1 MGILELVGATASVVL
16 FLNMDIPTLF
26 IVNIAL
32 GFTLALCVLVVAI
45 GRNKQLYLWAIAFG
59 MHGLSYILIS
69 LRGQIPDL
77 FSIILANLLISSML
91 AIFTEGIYRLAERPP
106 PRLLIWWPAALTLIS
121 FWFLIDDLESRVII
135 GAVFSVYQTGFLM
148 WSIAHDF
155 HGKSGQGK
163 WIIVIAA
170 TISTAMFV
178 FRAGVVV
185 MGDNLLLAINSS
197 SPMQS
202 ITFIGSMIGLIM
214 FAIGLLVAYMERAE
228 QTVLSLALF
237 DPLTQLGNRRVLE
250 KELNHAMS
258 RGREKQISA
267 LIMLDLDHFK
277 TLNDTYGHAIGDQL
291 LIEVAYRV
299 KESVKAEDTVVRLGG
314 DEFVVLVADLGTD
327 PTGVRTKAATVAN
340 RILQQVAK
348 PYHLMLQLES
358 KPLSTLRYEC
368 TCSIG
373 VSLFQGD
380 ATSREII
387 MERAD
392 VAMYKAKQLGRNQV
406 VFAEGEASS

>member
-1 MGILELVGATASVVL
+1 
-16 FLNMDIPTLF
+16 MDIPTLF

-45 GRNKQLYLWAIAFG
+45 GRNKQLYLWATAFG
-59 MHGLSYILIS
+59 IHGLSYILIS

-91 AIFTEGIYRLAERPP
+91 AIFTEGIYRLGERRP
-106 PRLLIWWPAALTLIS
+106 PRLLIWWPAALTVIS
-121 FWFLIDDLESRVII
+121 FWFYIDDFKSRVII
-135 GAVFSVYQTGFLM
+135 GAAFSVYQTGFLM
-148 WSIAHDF
+148 WAIAHDF
-155 HGKSGQGK
+155 HEKSGQGK

-170 TISTAMFV
+170 TITTAMFV
-178 FRAGVVV
+178 FRAGVV
-185 MGDNLLLAINSS
+185 MKDDNLMLAISS
-197 SPMQS
+197 SSAVQS
-202 ITFIGSMIGLIM
+202 ITFIGAMIGLIM

-258 RGREKQISA
+258 RGREKQVSA
-267 LIMLDLDHFK
+267 LIMLDLDYFK

-314 DEFVVLVADLGTD
+314 DEFVVLIADLGTD
-327 PTGVRTKAATVAN
+327 LTGVRTKAATVAN

-348 PYHLMLQLES
+348 PYHLMVQLEN
-358 KPLSTLRYEC
+358 KPLSTLRHEC

-392 VAMYKAKQLGRNQV
+392 VAMYKAKQQGRNQV
-406 VFAEGEASS
+406 VFAEAEAAS

>member
-1 MGILELVGATASVVL
+1 VNATALVVL

-45 GRNKQLYLWAIAFG
+45 GRNKQLYPWAIAFG
-59 MHGLSYILIS
+59 IHGLSYILIS

-91 AIFTEGIYRLAERPP
+91 AIFTEGIYRLGERHP
-106 PRLLIWWPAALTLIS
+106 PRLLIWWPAALTVIS
-121 FWFLIDDLESRVII
+121 FWFLIDDFESRVII
-135 GAVFSVYQTGFLM
+135 GAAFSVYQTGFLM
-148 WSIAHDF
+148 WSIAQDF
-155 HGKSGQGK
+155 HEKSGQGK

-228 QTVLSLALF
+228 QAVLSLALF

-258 RGREKQISA
+258 RGKEKQISA

-314 DEFVVLVADLGTD
+314 DEFVVLVADLGID
-327 PTGVRTKAATVAN
+327 LTGVRTKAATVAN
-340 RILQQVAK
+340 RILQQVAE
-348 PYHLMLQLES
+348 PYHLMVQLES

-380 ATSREII
+380 ATSREIV